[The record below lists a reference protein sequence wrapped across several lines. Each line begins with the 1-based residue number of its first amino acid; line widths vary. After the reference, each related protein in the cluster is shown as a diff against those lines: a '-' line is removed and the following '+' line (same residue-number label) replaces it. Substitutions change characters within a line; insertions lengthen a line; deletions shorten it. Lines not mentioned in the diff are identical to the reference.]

1 MNALH
6 WFEIP
11 ARDIERAQRFYETLL
26 ATPLKREPM
35 GEQTLALFPYTQ
47 GEGVGGCL
55 ISGPHVPPP
64 SGDGTLVYLGAAPDL
79 DTVLARVP
87 AAGGRITTPK
97 VALPDGMGV
106 FAHIEDSEGNRVGL
120 HALS

>member
-35 GEQTLALFPYTQ
+35 GEQTLAIFPYTQ

-55 ISGPHVPPP
+55 ISGPQVPPP
-64 SGDGTLVYLGAAPDL
+64 SREGTLVYLPAAPDL
-79 DTVLARVP
+79 DTVLARVQ
-87 AAGGRITTPK
+87 AAGGRIATPK
-97 VALPDGMGV
+97 VTLPDLGV
-106 FAHIEDSEGNRVGL
+106 FAHVEDSEGNRVGL
-120 HALS
+120 FAPT